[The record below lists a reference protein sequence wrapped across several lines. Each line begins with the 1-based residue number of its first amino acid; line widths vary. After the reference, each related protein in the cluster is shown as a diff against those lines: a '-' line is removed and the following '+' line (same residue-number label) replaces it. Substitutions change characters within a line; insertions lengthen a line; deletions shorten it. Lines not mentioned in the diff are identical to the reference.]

1 MEVSRISSK
10 GQVTIPKTIRE
21 ILNLSE
27 GERVALIEENG
38 KIFITKASLV
48 TLRDLQEAMSKETCQ
63 KGITEQDLLNELK
76 QCGRMSLATHIDGYF
91 GTDCDVVICFGHRH

>member
-27 GERVALIEENG
+27 GDRVAFIEENG
-38 KIFITKASLV
+38 KVVITKASLAA
-48 TLRDLQEAMSKETCQ
+48 LRDLQEAMNKEAQQ
-63 KGITEQDLLNELK
+63 KGITEQDLLDELK
-76 QCGRMSLATHIDGYF
+76 QVREEMWNE
-91 GTDCDVVICFGHRH
+91 RNKQE